1 MNIGEGLDRILHIY
15 GQYAWQDDVQICGTR
30 DALVALRDT
39 IDAALG
45 ENSVASTEPFFCT
58 DGEGY
63 GITVYRTKGLEMPIG
78 SMPYAADY
86 AQ

>member
-1 MNIGEGLDRILHIY
+1 MEKILHIY
-15 GQYAWQDDVQICGTR
+15 GQYVWHDDVQICGTR

-39 IDAALG
+39 IDEVLKTGATQ
-45 ENSVASTEPFFCT
+45 SFEPFFCT

-63 GITVYRTKGLEMPIG
+63 GVMIYLTKGMDMPIG
-78 SMPYAADY
+78 SMPYTADY